1 MARCWSST
9 MAAAWCGALRRG
21 RIVSL
26 KTTHAFD
33 RSLMLPVVLVPG
45 LLCSAEIFAPQV
57 AALWPCGPVT
67 VASTLAGDTIPEI
80 AAAILAAAPP
90 RFALAG
96 ISMGG
101 YICLE
106 IMRQAPDRVVKLAL
120 LDTSAR
126 PDTPEQTAKRRDA
139 VATARAGDFLAQAAE
154 SALAQVHPDSK
165 DDGHLRAVNTRMA
178 AAVGLDG
185 YARQIEAIIARPD
198 SRPGLASIAVPTLV
212 LVGDT
217 DTLTPPELAEELVAG
232 IAKASLTVVPHC
244 GHLSTLE
251 QPEAVNRALLA
262 WLMLPG

>member
-1 MARCWSST
+1 
-9 MAAAWCGALRRG
+9 
-21 RIVSL
+21 
-26 KTTHAFD
+26 
-33 RSLMLPVVLVPG
+33 MLPVVFVPG
-45 LLCSAEIFAPQV
+45 LLCSAEVFAPQV

-106 IMRQAPDRVVKLAL
+106 IMRQAPERVVKLAL

-139 VATARAGDFLAQAAE
+139 VASARTGDFLAQTAE
-154 SALAQVHPDSK
+154 AALAQVHPDRK
-165 DDGHLRAVNTRMA
+165 DDAHLIAVNRRMA
-178 AAVGLDG
+178 ATVGLDG
-185 YARQIEAIIARPD
+185 YSRQIEAIIARPD
-198 SRPGLASIAVPTLV
+198 SRPGLAAIAVPTLV

-217 DTLTPPELAEELVAG
+217 DTLTPPELAQELAAG
-232 IAKASLTVVPHC
+232 IAKARLAVVPHC

-251 QPEAVNRALLA
+251 DPDAVNRALVE
-262 WLMLPG
+262 WMMLPC

>member
-1 MARCWSST
+1 MQ
-9 MAAAWCGALRRG
+9 
-21 RIVSL
+21 
-26 KTTHAFD
+26 
-33 RSLMLPVVLVPG
+33 PVVLVPG
-45 LLCSAEIFAPQV
+45 LLCSAEVFAPQV

-67 VASTLAGDTIPEI
+67 VASTLEGDTIAEI

-106 IMRQAPDRVVKLAL
+106 IMRQAPERVAKLAL

-126 PDTPEQTAKRRDA
+126 PDTPEQTARRREA
-139 VATARAGDFLAQAAE
+139 VASARTGDFLAQTAE
-154 SALAQVHPDSK
+154 AALAQVHPDRK
-165 DDGHLRAVNTRMA
+165 DDAHLAAVNRRMA
-178 AAVGLDG
+178 AAVGVDG

-198 SRPGLASIAVPTLV
+198 SRPGLAAIAVPTLV

-217 DTLTPPELAEELVAG
+217 DTLTPPDLAEELAAG
-232 IAKASLTVVPHC
+232 IPQSSLTIVSHC

-251 QPEAVNRALLA
+251 QPDAVNRALLA
-262 WLMLPG
+262 WMMLPR

>member
-1 MARCWSST
+1 
-9 MAAAWCGALRRG
+9 
-21 RIVSL
+21 
-26 KTTHAFD
+26 
-33 RSLMLPVVLVPG
+33 MLPVVLVPG
-45 LLCSAEIFAPQV
+45 LLCSAEVFAPQI
-57 AALWPCGPVT
+57 AAIWPCGPVT
-67 VASTLAGDTIPEI
+67 VASTLEGGTIAEI

-106 IMRQAPDRVVKLAL
+106 IMRQAPERVVKLAL

-126 PDTPEQTAKRRDA
+126 PDTPEQTARRRDA
-139 VATARAGDFLAQAAE
+139 VASARTGDFLAQTAE
-154 SALAQVHPDSK
+154 AALAQVHPDRK
-165 DDGHLRAVNTRMA
+165 DDAHLAVVNRRMA
-178 AAVGLDG
+178 AAVGVDG

-198 SRPGLASIAVPTLV
+198 SRPGLADIAVPTLV

-232 IAKASLTVVPHC
+232 IAQARLTVVPHS

-251 QPEAVNRALLA
+251 QPDAVNRALVE
-262 WLMLPG
+262 WMMLPG